1 MVPIPIQAPLAA
13 KSRIAKLSKKS
24 PQLNFSTDKVLSILE
39 YLANAAEPVRLKTL
53 SADLG
58 MNNSTAL
65 RFLTTLEKNGYVQQE
80 AETRRYLLT
89 MKICTLS
96 HKLLSK
102 NNIVFYAKPFLEHL
116 ADVFKEVTCLAIEQD
131 MSMMYVATHDGPDN
145 MLKSFHYIGKRAP
158 MHCTGSG
165 KLLLTNYS
173 DDQLLD
179 YLDKKG
185 NIKPTGNTINT
196 FKELKAELERIRKQ
210 DYSIDNEE
218 CEVGMRC
225 VAIPIRNYT
234 GNIVAGLS
242 VTGPSVRMP
251 LEKIKENLPLLSN
264 ISKQLSALLGY
275 EEDAG

>member
-1 MVPIPIQAPLAA
+1 MVPVPIQASLAA
-13 KSRIAKLSKKS
+13 KVSKKS
-24 PQLNFSTDKVLSILE
+24 PQLNFSTDKVLSILG
-39 YLANAAEPVRLKTL
+39 YLANATEPVRLKTL

-65 RFLTTLEKNGYVQQE
+65 RFLTSLEKNGYVQQE
-80 AETRRYLLT
+80 EETRRYLLT

-96 HKLLSK
+96 HKLLAK

-116 ADVFKEVTCLAIEQD
+116 SDIFKEVTCLAIEQD
-131 MSMMYVATHDGPDN
+131 MSMVYVATHDGPDN

-173 DDQLLD
+173 DAQLLE

-185 NIKPTGNTINT
+185 NIKPTEKTINT

-210 DYSIDNEE
+210 NYSIDNEE

-225 VAIPIRNYT
+225 AAIPIRNYT

-242 VTGPSVRMP
+242 VTGPAARMP
-251 LEKIKENLPLLSN
+251 LQKIKENLPLLSET
-264 ISKQLSALLGY
+264 SKQLSALLGY
-275 EEDAG
+275 EEDNG